1 MRQPYLPQSYKDQE
15 KMKVRELQ
23 YEGKGL
29 IQYINDIQELPFA
42 PVIKPVTM
50 DVTLS
55 MTYGNRPVSSTVER
69 IVGEAVTDDK
79 MRQLAMVLHSMF
91 YDKWRNVYNMYAQ
104 QIDLDTYRMLTRET
118 ITDDETTK
126 VNGTATST
134 DETLNKVTGYNSDEF
149 VDNTRDDTKTTDSS
163 SNEGKRDNK
172 RIRET
177 DVRGNSQNRLDDMKK
192 ALELLDSKV
201 FSKIIYTDIIETVGT
216 LSL

>member
-55 MTYGNRPVSSTVER
+55 VTYGNRPVSSTVER

-201 FSKIIYTDIIETVGT
+201 FSKIVYTDIIETVGS

>member
-91 YDKWRNVYNMYAQ
+91 YDKWSNVYNMYAQ

-201 FSKIIYTDIIETVGT
+201 FSKIIYTDIIETVGS

>member
-91 YDKWRNVYNMYAQ
+91 YDKWSNVYNMYAQ
-104 QIDLDTYRMLTRET
+104 HIDLDTYRMLTRET

-201 FSKIIYTDIIETVGT
+201 FSKIVYTDIIETVGS

>member
-91 YDKWRNVYNMYAQ
+91 YDKWSNVYNMYAQ

>member
-15 KMKVRELQ
+15 MMKVRELQ
-23 YEGKGL
+23 FEGKGL

-50 DVTLS
+50 DITLS
-55 MTYGNRPVSSTVER
+55 MTYGNRPISNTVQR
-69 IVGEAVTDDK
+69 IVGDEVTDAK

-91 YDKWRNVYNMYAQ
+91 YDKWSNVYNMFAQ
-104 QIDLDTYRMLTRET
+104 KIDLDTYRMLTKET

-126 VNGTATST
+126 VNGTASST
-134 DETLNKVTGYNSDEF
+134 DESLNKVTGYNSEEF
-149 VDNTRDDTKTTDSS
+149 VDNTRDDKKTTDTST
-163 SNEGKRDNK
+163 NDGKRDNK

-177 DVRGNSQNRLDDMKK
+177 DVRGNNQNRLDDMMK

-201 FSKIIYTDIIETVGT
+201 FSKIVYTDIIETVGS